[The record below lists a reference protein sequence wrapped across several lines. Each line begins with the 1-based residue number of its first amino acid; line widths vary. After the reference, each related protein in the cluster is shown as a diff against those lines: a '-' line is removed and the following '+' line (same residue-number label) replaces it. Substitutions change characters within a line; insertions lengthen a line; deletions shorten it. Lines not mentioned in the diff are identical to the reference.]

1 MKTFRIYCSGQNIR
15 EQRPV
20 FIEEGFSFM
29 AMIFSFFWFLY
40 HALLLEAITFL
51 ISQFALTLVSDFI
64 GYKIYL
70 ALQIIVYL
78 AIGVF
83 AGQIRIMSLE
93 RSGYKFTDII
103 VAKNHEEARLN
114 FFKNYLSKDD
124 GN

>member
-1 MKTFRIYCSGQNIR
+1 
-15 EQRPV
+15 
-20 FIEEGFSFM
+20 M